1 MIISLV
7 VSVVFIL
14 IGSRN
19 KKNVGC
25 LYFLLALAFIAYVF
39 AKLISKNYASSNRDY
54 LVHHYYAWWYPI
66 YNVFSSKTIGVDF
79 NSIYG
84 FYPYIAVAFLKIIG
98 GVTQANMSLMIA
110 IALCVMSFEIFSF
123 SYVFIQNK
131 TIAFLMSLSAC
142 TLGPLNLLYCGNY
155 YFQYFPLR
163 SFFPISLLFLI
174 SIHYATKSRKAK
186 HIIAAVA
193 WASIA
198 LALFCNFE
206 SGIICII
213 VFAGCYFAKSVFVY
227 VRRPENMEN
236 NFCANFLCNC
246 FNFNFYLY
254 GTINYLFEKWSSTWH

>member
-1 MIISLV
+1 MFFLLKNVLGNWVRIFGLNS
-7 VSVVFIL
+7 
-14 IGSRN
+14 SRN

-123 SYVFIQNK
+123 YYVFIQNK
-131 TIAFLMSLSAC
+131 NIAFIFNISRFALFSRY
-142 TLGPLNLLYCGNY
+142 LYC
-155 YFQYFPLR
+155 F
-163 SFFPISLLFLI
+163 
-174 SIHYATKSRKAK
+174 
-186 HIIAAVA
+186 
-193 WASIA
+193 
-198 LALFCNFE
+198 
-206 SGIICII
+206 
-213 VFAGCYFAKSVFVY
+213 
-227 VRRPENMEN
+227 
-236 NFCANFLCNC
+236 
-246 FNFNFYLY
+246 
-254 GTINYLFEKWSSTWH
+254 

>member
-1 MIISLV
+1 MLNLINFAIFLTFAFLVLIILLYSDTSYSSISLNLFCGNLAIAMIISLV

-123 SYVFIQNK
+123 SLCVYSKQNHCFFDVTFCLYVGTAKSALLRQLLFSIFP
-131 TIAFLMSLSAC
+131 ASL
-142 TLGPLNLLYCGNY
+142 
-155 YFQYFPLR
+155 
-163 SFFPISLLFLI
+163 FFPDI
-174 SIHYATKSRKAK
+174 SI
-186 HIIAAVA
+186 V
-193 WASIA
+193 
-198 LALFCNFE
+198 
-206 SGIICII
+206 
-213 VFAGCYFAKSVFVY
+213 
-227 VRRPENMEN
+227 
-236 NFCANFLCNC
+236 
-246 FNFNFYLY
+246 FNFYSLRY
-254 GTINYLFEKWSSTWH
+254 KKQKSKTYNSCSCVGFNCSCLVL